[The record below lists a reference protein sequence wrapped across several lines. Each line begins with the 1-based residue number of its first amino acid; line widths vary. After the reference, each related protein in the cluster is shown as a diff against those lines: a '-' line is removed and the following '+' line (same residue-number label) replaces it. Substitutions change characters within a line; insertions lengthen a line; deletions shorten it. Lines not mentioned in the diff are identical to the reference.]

1 MIAYRIGSRRHPI
14 FDGSGAAE
22 YGALWNS
29 PGRSVIYAASS
40 LSLAMLEQLA
50 HTETG
55 RLPHDHA
62 FITITIGDSMPKA
75 TLSLSDVAGWNIAD
89 VAASRAYGDRWL
101 AEQRTCIL
109 LVPSVIV
116 PIESNVLINPSH
128 ADFARVVA
136 SVPRNVNWDKRL
148 KVFKERGETRGR

>member
-1 MIAYRIGSRRHPI
+1 MIAYRIGSRRHRI
-14 FDGSGAAE
+14 FDGAGAAE
-22 YGALWNS
+22 YGARWNS

-55 RLPHDHA
+55 HLPRDHA
-62 FITITIGDSMPKA
+62 FIKITIADSMPKE
-75 TLSLSDVAGWNIAD
+75 TLSLTDVTGWNIDD
-89 VAASRAYGDRWL
+89 VTASRAYGDRWL
-101 AEQRTCIL
+101 AERRTCIL

-128 ADFARVVA
+128 ADVARVVA

>member
-1 MIAYRIGSRRHPI
+1 MIAYRIASRRHPI
-14 FDGSGAAE
+14 FDGAGAAE
-22 YGALWNS
+22 YGARWNS
-29 PGRSVIYAASS
+29 PGRPVIYAASS

-55 RLPHDHA
+55 RLPQGHA
-62 FITITIGDSMPKA
+62 FIEITIPESASVETLALSGVADWKIDDLA
-75 TLSLSDVAGWNIAD
+75 T
-89 VAASRAYGDRWL
+89 SRAYGDRWL

-116 PIESNVLINPSH
+116 STEYNVLINPSH
-128 ADFARVVA
+128 AEFVHVKA

-148 KVFKERGETRGR
+148 KDFLRK